1 MALLYQFPE
10 AAADSSDAAASV
22 QLCAG
27 TGKTLEQ
34 ALFAAEEHLPQRP
47 SYRLCE
53 YLFLNT
59 GSLRGELSACEPLF
73 CERADLRLA
82 TRVLAVTPSCE
93 ELLARAEEEERF
105 PEQLLQCAK
114 DTAECAPH
122 LYERGK
128 GLLLPVVQLKE
139 GSITLQKEALLLT
152 ETGTFSLTEE
162 ETEMARVL
170 LEYGQEH
177 TFIVEET
184 PIAIR
189 RGVLGVQ
196 AAGDGFTVQLTF
208 QKKAASATP
217 TETQCRKLEA
227 LCVETV
233 QRCWDAG
240 ADILS
245 LGSVRA
251 LRDGRKTAFLTAKNA
266 CPAVQAD
273 VMFLG

>member
-1 MALLYQFPE
+1 M
-10 AAADSSDAAASV
+10 
-22 QLCAG
+22 
-27 TGKTLEQ
+27 
-34 ALFAAEEHLPQRP
+34 
-47 SYRLCE
+47 
-53 YLFLNT
+53 
-59 GSLRGELSACEPLF
+59 
-73 CERADLRLA
+73 
-82 TRVLAVTPSCE
+82 
-93 ELLARAEEEERF
+93 
-105 PEQLLQCAK
+105 
-114 DTAECAPH
+114 
-122 LYERGK
+122 
-128 GLLLPVVQLKE
+128 VQLKE

-152 ETGTFSLTEE
+152 ETGIFSLTEE

-251 LRDGRKTAFLTAKNA
+251 AGWTKNSVSDSKKRLPGSAGRRNISGMNFNVPSQTAR
-266 CPAVQAD
+266 
-273 VMFLG
+273 

>member
-1 MALLYQFPE
+1 M
-10 AAADSSDAAASV
+10 
-22 QLCAG
+22 
-27 TGKTLEQ
+27 
-34 ALFAAEEHLPQRP
+34 
-47 SYRLCE
+47 
-53 YLFLNT
+53 
-59 GSLRGELSACEPLF
+59 
-73 CERADLRLA
+73 
-82 TRVLAVTPSCE
+82 LAVTPGCE

-114 DTAECAPH
+114 DTAERAPH

-177 TFIVEET
+177 TFTVEET
-184 PIAIR
+184 PITIR
-189 RGVLGVQ
+189 RSVLGVR

>member
-1 MALLYQFPE
+1 MRQGY
-10 AAADSSDAAASV
+10 
-22 QLCAG
+22 G
-27 TGKTLEQ
+27 
-34 ALFAAEEHLPQRP
+34 EH
-47 SYRLCE
+47 
-53 YLFLNT
+53 
-59 GSLRGELSACEPLF
+59 
-73 CERADLRLA
+73 
-82 TRVLAVTPSCE
+82 
-93 ELLARAEEEERF
+93 
-105 PEQLLQCAK
+105 
-114 DTAECAPH
+114 APH

-208 QKKAASATP
+208 QKKSGICHAYRNAVP
-217 TETQCRKLEA
+217 ET
-227 LCVETV
+227 
-233 QRCWDAG
+233 
-240 ADILS
+240 
-245 LGSVRA
+245 GSTMR
-251 LRDGRKTAFLTAKNA
+251 
-266 CPAVQAD
+266 
-273 VMFLG
+273 

>member
-1 MALLYQFPE
+1 M
-10 AAADSSDAAASV
+10 
-22 QLCAG
+22 
-27 TGKTLEQ
+27 
-34 ALFAAEEHLPQRP
+34 
-47 SYRLCE
+47 
-53 YLFLNT
+53 NT

-184 PIAIR
+184 PIAILR
-189 RGVLGVQ
+189 SVLGVQ

-227 LCVETV
+227 RCVETV
-233 QRCWDAG
+233 QHCWDAG

-251 LRDGRKTAFLTAKNA
+251 LRDGRIDTFLTTKNA

>member
-1 MALLYQFPE
+1 MRSFWPGQ
-10 AAADSSDAAASV
+10 
-22 QLCAG
+22 
-27 TGKTLEQ
+27 
-34 ALFAAEEHLPQRP
+34 
-47 SYRLCE
+47 
-53 YLFLNT
+53 N
-59 GSLRGELSACEPLF
+59 
-73 CERADLRLA
+73 
-82 TRVLAVTPSCE
+82 
-93 ELLARAEEEERF
+93 EEERF

-114 DTAECAPH
+114 DTAERAPH

-184 PIAIR
+184 PITIR
-189 RGVLGVQ
+189 RSVLGVQ

-208 QKKAASATP
+208 QKKTASATP
-217 TETQCRKLEA
+217 TETQCRKLET

-273 VMFLG
+273 VIFLG

>member
-1 MALLYQFPE
+1 MHHTCMSGE
-10 AAADSSDAAASV
+10 KD
-22 QLCAG
+22 
-27 TGKTLEQ
+27 
-34 ALFAAEEHLPQRP
+34 LP
-47 SYRLCE
+47 
-53 YLFLNT
+53 
-59 GSLRGELSACEPLF
+59 
-73 CERADLRLA
+73 
-82 TRVLAVTPSCE
+82 
-93 ELLARAEEEERF
+93 
-105 PEQLLQCAK
+105 
-114 DTAECAPH
+114 
-122 LYERGK
+122 
-128 GLLLPVVQLKE
+128 LPVVQLKE

-184 PIAIR
+184 PITIR
-189 RGVLGVQ
+189 RSVLGVQ
-196 AAGDGFTVQLTF
+196 SAGDGFTVQLTF

-227 LCVETV
+227 RCVETV
-233 QRCWDAG
+233 QHCWGAG